1 MKRGWK
7 LGKTTRTRF
16 CGLPKAGLQSIP
28 QWKEDGNMAKAALS
42 TDFLSVFVLQSIP
55 QWKEDGN
62 TYRNNIFINK
72 WAEKLQSIP
81 QWKEDGN
88 FYTPPQNIML
98 PSRVTINTSMKRG
111 WKQNQSARPTAAHH
125 LYGYNQY
132 LNEKRMETVV
142 FSSVSVVLRPLCYNQ
157 YLNEKRMETSVSVSH
172 RSPQSQ
178 LSYNQY
184 LNEKRMETYQDNNG
198 PCKTPRHKV
207 TINTSMKRGWK
218 L

>member
-42 TDFLSVFVLQSIP
+42 TDFLSVFV
-55 QWKEDGN
+55 
-62 TYRNNIFINK
+62 
-72 WAEKLQSIP
+72 LQSIP